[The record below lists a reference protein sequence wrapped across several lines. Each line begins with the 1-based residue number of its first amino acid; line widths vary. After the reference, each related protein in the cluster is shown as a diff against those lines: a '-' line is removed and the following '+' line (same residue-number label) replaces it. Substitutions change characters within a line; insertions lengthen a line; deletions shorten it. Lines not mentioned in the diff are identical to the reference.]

1 MHSENKG
8 KQTKKKLCS
17 ENNKSVAA
25 NDTAPS
31 AISINVIR
39 NRCTWVWARN
49 STFFCSCSR
58 NLFFVH
64 KQTLKRLTY
73 NLISA
78 FLCSSAATHW
88 CLATHTHILDA
99 FMLRLSAVAV
109 HKERKKKAVEFIARN
124 RSTLIA
130 MSDRC
135 MNRLCTHQ
143 IYPIYWKSCTL
154 KSQLIRFYGF
164 DTNFD

>member
-1 MHSENKG
+1 MQTLYFIYPLTNQCAFNGMQSGDNVHSENKG

-109 HKERKKKAVEFIARN
+109 HEERKKKSR
-124 RSTLIA
+124 R
-130 MSDRC
+130 
-135 MNRLCTHQ
+135 
-143 IYPIYWKSCTL
+143 IYCPQSFNINCNE
-154 KSQLIRFYGF
+154 R
-164 DTNFD
+164 